1 MLNKNCKFVIEYI
14 YNKVKLFNMKTIA
27 IIGGSSGIG
36 KSLVNIEKDRNKV
49 VMIQRNAS
57 GIISDN
63 VTEYLVDVLNEELP
77 DLESLDTLV
86 YCPGSINLKPF
97 SRLTEEDFK
106 NDHEI
111 NVLGAIRV
119 LQKYLPLLKKGTS
132 PSVLLF
138 STVAVKMGMPFHA
151 SISAAKGAVEGL
163 MKSLAAEYAPKIR
176 FNAIAPTLT
185 NTRLAEKILRNDK
198 LKDLSADR
206 HPLKRYLEPDEVAEM
221 ASFIISDKGSALSG
235 QIIEMDCGIVNLKI

>member
-1 MLNKNCKFVIEYI
+1 
-14 YNKVKLFNMKTIA
+14 
-27 IIGGSSGIG
+27 
-36 KSLVNIEKDRNKV
+36 

-57 GIISDN
+57 GVISDN

-106 NDHEI
+106 NDYEI

>member
-57 GIISDN
+57 GVISDN

-97 SRLTEEDFK
+97 SRLTDEDFK
-106 NDHEI
+106 NDYEI

-119 LQKYLPLLKKGTS
+119 LQKYLPLLKKGTN

>member
-1 MLNKNCKFVIEYI
+1 
-14 YNKVKLFNMKTIA
+14 
-27 IIGGSSGIG
+27 
-36 KSLVNIEKDRNKV
+36 
-49 VMIQRNAS
+49 
-57 GIISDN
+57 
-63 VTEYLVDVLNEELP
+63 
-77 DLESLDTLV
+77 
-86 YCPGSINLKPF
+86 
-97 SRLTEEDFK
+97 LTEEDFK
-106 NDHEI
+106 NDYEI

-119 LQKYLPLLKKGTS
+119 LQKYLPLLKKGTN

-138 STVAVKMGMPFHA
+138 STVAVKMGMPFHT

-198 LKDLSADR
+198 SKELSAER

-221 ASFIISDKGSALSG
+221 ASFLISDKGASLSG

>member
-1 MLNKNCKFVIEYI
+1 
-14 YNKVKLFNMKTIA
+14 MKTIA

-36 KSLVNIEKDRNKV
+36 KSLVNLERDRNKV
-49 VMIQRNAS
+49 ITIQRNAS
-57 GIISDN
+57 EIIHEN

-77 DLESLDTLV
+77 NLESLDTLV

-106 NDHEI
+106 KDYEI
-111 NVLGAIRV
+111 NVLGAVRV
-119 LQKYLPLLKKGTS
+119 LQKYLPLLKKGTN

-138 STVAVKMGMPFHA
+138 STVAVKMGMPFHT

-198 LKDLSADR
+198 SKELSAER
-206 HPLKRYLEPDEVAEM
+206 HPLKRYLEPNEVAEM
-221 ASFIISDKGSALSG
+221 ASFIISDKGASFSG

>member
-1 MLNKNCKFVIEYI
+1 
-14 YNKVKLFNMKTIA
+14 MKTIA

-106 NDHEI
+106 NDYEI

-185 NTRLAEKILRNDK
+185 NTGLAEKILRNDK